1 MKRDSAMFLQKS
13 YYCHVL
19 PRAALGKRVLVR
31 RLASPTACLVS
42 FLVSF
47 AFGCQSEKVVV
58 VSSAT
63 ELEHKGPVVSLAF
76 SPDSKML
83 AAGCAD
89 VRRSLDGES
98 LGILRVWDMPTGTL
112 RASLVHEQWV
122 NSLAF
127 FPDGTTLVAG
137 CGACAYHTMSN
148 STATPGMPR
157 PCFPPRG
164 SIRLWNTET
173 IVERNVLKLPWSVC
187 SVAVSP
193 DGEYLAAIGA
203 SYSQIHVCIWDTK
216 TLSERGSI
224 ELDGFPLGPALPR
237 LSGAGMFRLIAFS
250 PDSAMLAIGNNFGWK
265 KPGVVHLCRVPTG
278 EIVSTLALEMP
289 QVVTNITFSPDG
301 KRLAVVLRGALEM
314 FSLGGKK
321 LHSHWQE
328 VGSDIGG
335 VVFSKSGSTVATC
348 PGGGDTPGCTIRNAY
363 TGSPLISFRSA
374 TRAGALSVA
383 LSPDGQLI
391 ARGDRS
397 NMVKLWRVPAV
408 GR

>member
-1 MKRDSAMFLQKS
+1 MCLQKAYHCS
-13 YYCHVL
+13 FL
-19 PRAALGKRVLVR
+19 PRAVLEKRVPVR
-31 RLASPTACLVS
+31 RLALPTACLVS

-47 AFGCQSEKVVV
+47 ALGCQGEKVVV

-89 VRRSLDGES
+89 VKRSLDRKPS
-98 LGILRVWDMPTGTL
+98 LGILRVWDMPSGTL

-127 FPDGTTLVAG
+127 FPDGTILVAG
-137 CGACAYHTMSN
+137 CGACAYDTMSK

-157 PCFPPRG
+157 PIFVPHG
-164 SIRLWNTET
+164 SIRLWNMEA
-173 IVERNVLKLPWSVC
+173 IIERKVLKLPWSVC

-203 SYSQIHVCIWDTK
+203 RYATQIHVSIWDTK

-224 ELDGFPLGPALPR
+224 KLDGFPLGPALPR
-237 LSGAGMFRLIAFS
+237 LSGAGMNRLIAFS

-265 KPGVVHLCRVPTG
+265 KPGVVHLCKVPTG
-278 EIVSTLALEMP
+278 EIVSTLALEIP

-301 KRLAVVLRGALEM
+301 KRLAVVLRGVLEM
-314 FSLGGKK
+314 FSLSGKK
-321 LHSHWQE
+321 LHSHWPE

-335 VVFSKSGSTVATC
+335 VVFSKSGATVATC

-363 TGSPLISFRSA
+363 TGSPLVSFLSA
-374 TRAGALSVA
+374 TKAGALSVA
-383 LSPDGQLI
+383 LSSDGQLI

-397 NMVKLWRVPAV
+397 NKVKFWRVPAV